1 MEDEKEQLHKR
12 IDRMQKKVWH
22 SLNHGKTLR
31 HLCKDLKCKDFIMTL
46 CFVKTFLG
54 WKCEELR
61 KDVTSSSY
69 FAGWKRE
76 GTHSCSAETGT
87 EKPG

>member
-54 WKCEELR
+54 
-61 KDVTSSSY
+61 
-69 FAGWKRE
+69 
-76 GTHSCSAETGT
+76 
-87 EKPG
+87 